1 MEQEQ
6 SFITFEV
13 RIEKHDDTNLQGTLI
28 LDEAT
33 ISFRSDLELLMVID
47 QVLHN
52 EKNIISF

>member
-6 SFITFEV
+6 SYITFEV